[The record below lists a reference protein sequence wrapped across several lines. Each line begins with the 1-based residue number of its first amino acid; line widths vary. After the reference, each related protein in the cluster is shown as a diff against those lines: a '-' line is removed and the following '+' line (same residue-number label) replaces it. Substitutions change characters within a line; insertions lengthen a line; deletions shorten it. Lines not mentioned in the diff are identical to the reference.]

1 MRDPVP
7 VEVVALVQ
15 KEKPDPVGR
24 PLATAGLV
32 PLLVMETGITIEGSM
47 PEIFTGGRKA
57 AAFKAINFK
66 KVGKALRS
74 NQPTSR

>member
-1 MRDPVP
+1 VKFPRLPMREPVP

-15 KEKPDPVGR
+15 KEIPDPVGR

-32 PLLVMETGITIEGSM
+32 PLVVTETGITIEGSI

-57 AAFKAINFK
+57 AAFKAINLNERK
-66 KVGKALRS
+66 
-74 NQPTSR
+74 